1 MDIGDINRLKRQ
13 SSISG
18 AYNKTLKL
26 IEDHNVILSE
36 LIQILEHECEKDPLG
51 SGDNAPD
58 YEFIEHLS
66 DTIRTST
73 ETLMTIYTKGSIERW
88 EPEQVVK

>member
-1 MDIGDINRLKRQ
+1 MEIGDINRLKRQ

-18 AYNKTLKL
+18 AYNKAMKL
-26 IEDHNVILSE
+26 IENHNVMLNE
-36 LIQILEHECEKDPLG
+36 LVQIIEHECEKDPLG

-73 ETLMTIYTKGSIERW
+73 ETLMAVYQKDTAGR
-88 EPEQVVK
+88 

>member
-18 AYNKTLKL
+18 AYNKAMKL
-26 IEDHNVILSE
+26 IENHNVMLNE
-36 LIQILEHECEKDPLG
+36 LVQIIEHECEKDPLG
-51 SGDNAPD
+51 SRENAPD

-73 ETLMTIYTKGSIERW
+73 ETLMAVYQKDIAGR
-88 EPEQVVK
+88 

>member
-18 AYNKTLKL
+18 AYNKAMKL
-26 IEDHNVILSE
+26 IENHNVMLNE
-36 LIQILEHECEKDPLG
+36 LVQIIEHECEKDPLG

-73 ETLMTIYTKGSIERW
+73 ETLMAVYQKDTAGR
-88 EPEQVVK
+88 

>member
-18 AYNKTLKL
+18 AYNKAMKL
-26 IEDHNVILSE
+26 IENHNVMLNE
-36 LIQILEHECEKDPLG
+36 LVQIIEHECEKDPLG

-73 ETLMTIYTKGSIERW
+73 ETLMAVYQKDIAGR
-88 EPEQVVK
+88 